1 MFEIGDYV
9 IYGDSGLCQVEQI
22 GVPDFDTFGS
32 GKAYYFLR
40 SQEDGSRI
48 YTPVD
53 TRMPLRAPIT
63 REEALALLSAIPTLE
78 ARTPTG
84 RDRKSIQQHYQE
96 LLRPHTCE
104 SLAVTVKSIYARHH
118 GMPGRMSGAEE
129 SVLKKTE
136 HQLCA
141 ELAAALKLSYDD
153 ARALVLQSLK
163 TQTES

>member
-1 MFEIGDYV
+1 MFQAGDYV

-63 REEALALLSAIPTLE
+63 REEAEALLSSLPQLDVK
-78 ARTPTG
+78 TPTG

-96 LLRPHTCE
+96 LLRPHTCV

-118 GMPGRMSGAEE
+118 GVPGRMSGAEE
-129 SVLKKTE
+129 SVLKKSE

-141 ELAAALKLSYDD
+141 ELAAALSLSYDD
-153 ARALVLQSLK
+153 ARELLMKALRA
-163 TQTES
+163 QTES